1 MGAAEKMT
9 DHIVYDLMTSAGL
22 KPEPEKTQI
31 REVQNALK
39 TASKRMTGRTGKPEF
54 IALSGNYLII
64 VEDKAETKY
73 QANYMTDKS
82 DTLLMDTPSVE
93 YYAENGALHY
103 AQHITFYTSFKKVFA
118 FGCSGTEKDQLR
130 IRPIF
135 VTDKSYKV
143 MPTVR
148 DFNDFRQENIEAYYR
163 TKVLGNKSERAAE
176 LEEILS
182 RAKQLHEDL
191 RNYGSLSEQDKPV
204 IVSGILLALCNNNF
218 STSQL
223 TCGIGE
229 TREERRPDGEKVFEA
244 IKEHIRRVDETHKMK
259 INTVLNQF
267 EFIRLRPQLSAR
279 HPALGK
285 SPLRYYA
292 EYIHSK
298 ILSAI
303 CNNSPDDV
311 LGRFY
316 GEFLSYSGGDGKGL
330 GIVLTP
336 SHITQLMVDLLDIKM
351 DEKVFDP
358 CCGTAGFLIAAMSK
372 MFKEADNTIRTRREQ
387 NAAKMIIRQNLLHGV
402 EMNDRMFSVATTN
415 MILRGDGKSNLV
427 CEDFFKIPIEE
438 MRKANYRIGIMNPPY
453 SQAKN
458 KQTAHLSELRF
469 IQHLLDGLGD
479 GARCA
484 VIVPQSAMVGKTK
497 LDAAIKEQILT
508 KHTLEGVITLNPQT
522 FYKVGTN
529 PVIAIFTAH
538 VKHPSRKYC
547 KFINFKDDG
556 YEIAPHIGLLDNG
569 THEQKKQM
577 LLDCWLHDAP
587 SHSSYM
593 VKAKIEPTDEW
604 LHSYYYFN
612 DEIPSDEDFEKTMAD
627 YLTFEFK
634 MIVNGR
640 GYLFDQSETEVTK

>member
-1 MGAAEKMT
+1 MASERMT
-9 DHIVYDLMTSAGL
+9 DHIVYGLMTSAGL
-22 KPEPEKTQI
+22 TPEPEKTQI

-39 TASKRMTGRTGKPEF
+39 TASKRMTGKAGKPEF
-54 IALSGNYLII
+54 IAMSGNYLII
-64 VEDKAETKY
+64 VEDKADTKY
-73 QANYMTDKS
+73 QANYMTDKD
-82 DTLLMDTPSVE
+82 DTLLMDIPSVE
-93 YYAENGALHY
+93 DYAENGALHY

-118 FGCSGTEKDQLR
+118 FGCSGTEKDQLK

-135 VTDKSYKV
+135 VTDRSYKV
-143 MPTVR
+143 LPTVR
-148 DFNDFRQENIEAYYR
+148 DFTDFTKENIDTYYR
-163 TKVLGNKSERAAE
+163 MKVLGNKSERAAE

-191 RNYGSLSEQDKPV
+191 RNYGSLSEQDKPI
-204 IVSGILLALCNNNF
+204 IVSGILLALCNKNF
-218 STSQL
+218 TTSQL
-223 TCGIGE
+223 SCGIGE
-229 TREERRPDGEKVFEA
+229 TREERKSDGEKIYDA
-244 IKEHIRRVDETHKMK
+244 IKTYIRQVDETHKVK
-259 INTVLNQF
+259 VNTVLNQF
-267 EFIRLRPQLSAR
+267 EFIKLRPQLSAR

-285 SPLRYYA
+285 SPLRYFA
-292 EYIHSK
+292 EYVHSK

-336 SHITQLMVDLLDIKM
+336 SHITELMVDLLDIKK

-372 MFKEADNTIRTRREQ
+372 MFKEAENPRQTRSVQE
-387 NAAKMIIRQNLLHGV
+387 AAKMNIRRNLLHGV

-427 CEDFFKIPIEE
+427 CEDFFKIPVEKLRRE
-438 MRKANYRIGIMNPPY
+438 NYRIGIMNPPY

-497 LDAAIKEQILT
+497 QDAAIKAQILA

-538 VKHPSRKYC
+538 KEHSDSYYS

-556 YEIAPHIGLLDNG
+556 YEISPHIGLLDNG
-569 THEQKKQM
+569 THEEKRRQ
-577 LLDCWLHDAP
+577 LIDCWLNNAP
-587 SHSSYM
+587 AHSSFM
-593 VKAKIEPTDEW
+593 VKAKVESTDEW
-604 LHSYYYFN
+604 LHSFYYFN
-612 DEIPSDEDFEKTMAD
+612 DEIPTDKDFEQTMAD

-634 MIVNGR
+634 MIANGR
-640 GYLFDQSETEVTK
+640 GYLFGYEED

>member
-1 MGAAEKMT
+1 MATERMT
-9 DHIVYDLMTSAGL
+9 DHIVYGLMTSAGL
-22 KPEPEKTQI
+22 TPEPEKTQI
-31 REVQNALK
+31 HEVQNALK
-39 TASKRMTGRTGKPEF
+39 TASKRMTGKSGKPEF
-54 IALSGNYLII
+54 IAMSGNYLII
-64 VEDKAETKY
+64 VEDKADTRY
-73 QANYMTDKS
+73 QANYMTDKN
-82 DTLLMDTPSVE
+82 DTLLMDIPSVE
-93 YYAENGALHY
+93 DYAENGALHY
-103 AQHITFYTSFKKVFA
+103 AQHITCYTSFKKVFA

-143 MPTVR
+143 MPVVR
-148 DFNDFRQENIEAYYR
+148 DFNEFKHENIEVYYR

-191 RNYGSLSEQDKPV
+191 RNYGSLSEQDKPI
-204 IVSGILLALCNNNF
+204 IVSGILLSLCNKNF

-223 TCGIGE
+223 SCGIGD
-229 TREERRPDGEKVFEA
+229 TREERRSDGEKIYDA
-244 IKEHIRRVDETHKMK
+244 IKDYIRKVDKTHKLK

-267 EFIRLRPQLSAR
+267 EFIKLRPQLSAR

-285 SPLRYYA
+285 SPLRYFA

-336 SHITQLMVDLLDIKM
+336 SHITELMVDLLDIKK

-372 MFKEADNTIRTRREQ
+372 MFKEAENPRQTRAVQE
-387 NAAKMIIRQNLLHGV
+387 AAKMNIRQNLLHGV
-402 EMNDRMFSVATTN
+402 EMNDRMFSIATTN
-415 MILRGDGKSNLV
+415 MILRGDGKSNLI
-427 CEDFFKIPIEE
+427 CEDFFKIPVEKLRRE
-438 MRKANYRIGIMNPPY
+438 NYRIGIMNPPY

-469 IQHLLDGLGD
+469 IQHLLDGLGN

-484 VIVPQSAMVGKTK
+484 VIVPQSTMVGKTK
-497 LDAAIKEQILT
+497 QDASIKEQILA

-522 FYKVGTN
+522 FYKVNTN

-538 VKHPSRKYC
+538 KKHSDSYYS

-556 YEIAPHIGLLDNG
+556 YEISPHIGLLDNG
-569 THEQKKQM
+569 THEKKRRQ
-577 LLDCWLHDAP
+577 LIDCWLNNAP
-587 SHSSYM
+587 AHSSFM
-593 VKAKIEPTDEW
+593 VKAKVEATDEW
-604 LHSYYYFN
+604 LHSFYYFN
-612 DEIPSDEDFEKTMAD
+612 DETPTDKDFEKTMAD

-634 MIVNGR
+634 MIANGR
-640 GYLFDQSETEVTK
+640 GYLFGYEED

>member
-1 MGAAEKMT
+1 MRATEKMT
-9 DHIVYDLMTSAGL
+9 DHIIYGLMTNAGL
-22 KPEPEKTQI
+22 NPEPEKTQI
-31 REVQNALK
+31 LEVQNALK
-39 TASKRMTGRTGKPEF
+39 TASKRMTGKTGKPEF
-54 IALSGNYLII
+54 IAMSGNYLII
-64 VEDKAETKY
+64 VEDKADAKF

-93 YYAENGALHY
+93 AYAENGALHY
-103 AQHITFYTSFKKVFA
+103 AQHITCYTSFKKVFA
-118 FGCSGTEKDQLR
+118 FGCSGTEKEQLR

-135 VTDKSYKV
+135 VTDRSYKV

-148 DFNDFRQENIEAYYR
+148 DFSDFTNENIETYYR
-163 TKVLGNKSERAAE
+163 TKVLENKSERAAE

-204 IVSGILLALCNNNF
+204 IVSGILLALCNSHF
-218 STSQL
+218 STEQL

-229 TREERRPDGEKVFEA
+229 NKEEKRSDGEKIFDA
-244 IKEHIRRVDETHKMK
+244 LKEHIRKVDDTHQMK
-259 INTVLNQF
+259 IELVLNQF
-267 EFIRLRPQLSAR
+267 EFIKLRPQLSAR

-285 SPLRYYA
+285 SPLRYFA

-336 SHITQLMVDLLDIKM
+336 SHITELMVNLLDIKM
-351 DEKVFDP
+351 SEKVIDP

-372 MFKEADNTIRTRREQ
+372 MFKQAEDSKKSRPERE
-387 NAAKMIIRQNLLHGV
+387 AAKMNIRRNLLHGV
-402 EMNDRMFSVATTN
+402 EMNDRMFSIATTN
-415 MILRGDGKSNLV
+415 MILRGDGKSNLI
-427 CEDFFKIPIEE
+427 CEDFLKVSVEK
-438 MRKANYRIGIMNPPY
+438 MRKENFQIGLMNPPY

-458 KQTAHLSELRF
+458 KKTAHLSELRF

-484 VIVPQSAMVGKTK
+484 VIVPQSTMVGKTK
-497 LDAAIKEQILT
+497 MDAAVKAQILE

-538 VKHPSRKYC
+538 IKHPQRYYS

-556 YEIAPHIGLLDNG
+556 YEIFPHIGLLDNG
-569 THEQKKQM
+569 THEQKKQK
-577 LLDCWLHDAP
+577 LLDCWLNNAP
-587 SHSSYM
+587 AHSSFM
-593 VKAKIEPTDEW
+593 VSAKVEATDEW
-604 LHSYYYFN
+604 LHSFYYFN

-634 MIVNGR
+634 MIANGR
-640 GYLFDQSETEVTK
+640 GYLFGYEED

>member
-1 MGAAEKMT
+1 MATERMT
-9 DHIVYDLMTSAGL
+9 DHIVYGLMTSAGL
-22 KPEPEKTQI
+22 APEPEKTQI

-39 TASKRMTGRTGKPEF
+39 TASKRMTGKSGKPEF
-54 IALSGNYLII
+54 IAMSGNYLII
-64 VEDKAETKY
+64 VEDKADTKY

-82 DTLLMDTPSVE
+82 DTLLMDIPSVE
-93 YYAENGALHY
+93 DYAENGALHY
-103 AQHITFYTSFKKVFA
+103 AQHITCYTSFKKVFA

-143 MPTVR
+143 MPVVR
-148 DFNDFRQENIEAYYR
+148 DFNDFNQENIEIYYR

-191 RNYGSLSEQDKPV
+191 RNYGSLSEQDKPI
-204 IVSGILLALCNNNF
+204 IVSGILLALCNKNF

-223 TCGIGE
+223 SCGIGAS
-229 TREERRPDGEKVFEA
+229 REERRNDGEKIYDA
-244 IKEHIRRVDETHKMK
+244 IKEYIHKVDETHKLK

-267 EFIRLRPQLSAR
+267 EFIKLRPQLSAR

-285 SPLRYYA
+285 SPLRYFA

-336 SHITQLMVDLLDIKM
+336 SHITELMVDLLDIKK

-372 MFKEADNTIRTRREQ
+372 MFKEAENTHQTRAVQ
-387 NAAKMIIRQNLLHGV
+387 NEVKMNIRQNLLHGV

-415 MILRGDGKSNLV
+415 MILRGDGKSNLI
-427 CEDFFKIPIEE
+427 CDDFFKIPVEKLRRE
-438 MRKANYRIGIMNPPY
+438 NYRIGIMNPPY

-484 VIVPQSAMVGKTK
+484 VIVPQSTMVGKTK
-497 LDAAIKEQILT
+497 QDAAIKAQILD

-529 PVIAIFTAH
+529 PVIALFTAYK
-538 VKHPSRKYC
+538 KHPDNYYS

-556 YEIAPHIGLLDNG
+556 YEISPHIGLLDNG
-569 THEQKKQM
+569 THEKKRRQ
-577 LLDCWLHDAP
+577 LIDCWLNNAP
-587 SHSSYM
+587 AHSSFM
-593 VKAKIEPTDEW
+593 VKAKVEATDEW
-604 LHSYYYFN
+604 LHSFYYFN
-612 DEIPSDEDFEKTMAD
+612 DEIPTDEDFEQTMAD

-634 MIVNGR
+634 MIANGR
-640 GYLFDQSETEVTK
+640 GYLFGYEED

>member
-1 MGAAEKMT
+1 MRTEKMT
-9 DHIVYDLMTSAGL
+9 DHIIFNMMTAAGIN
-22 KPEPEKTQI
+22 PMPEKTPI

-39 TASKRMTGRTGKPEF
+39 TASKNRTGKSGRPEF
-54 IALSGNYLII
+54 IALQGKYLII
-64 VEDKAETKY
+64 VEDKADTKY
-73 QANYMTDKS
+73 QAKYMPEKN
-82 DTLLMDTPSVE
+82 DTLLMDIPSVKD
-93 YYAENGALHY
+93 YAENGALHY
-103 AQHITFYTSFKKVFA
+103 AQHITFYTTFKKVFA
-118 FGCSGTEKDQLR
+118 FGCSGTEEGQLK

-143 MPTVR
+143 LPPIR
-148 DFNDFRQENIEAYYR
+148 DFNEFRIENIDSYYR

-204 IVSGILLALCNNNF
+204 IVSGILLALCNRNF
-218 STSQL
+218 STTRL
-223 TCGIGE
+223 TCGIGDNA
-229 TREERRPDGEKVFEA
+229 EERKRDGEKIFDA
-244 IKEHIRRVDETHKMK
+244 IKEHIISVDHEHKMK
-259 INTVLNQF
+259 IELVLNQF
-267 EFIRLRPQLSAR
+267 EFIRLRPQLSAQ

-285 SPLRYYA
+285 SPLRYFA

-336 SHITQLMVDLLDIKM
+336 AHITELMVDLLDVQM
-351 DEKVFDP
+351 TDKVLDP

-372 MFKEADNTIRTRREQ
+372 MFKQAENPTKMRKWQE
-387 NAAKMIIRQNLLHGV
+387 AAKMNIRRNLLFGI

-415 MILRGDGKSNLV
+415 MILRGDGKSNLL
-427 CEDFFKIPIEE
+427 CEDFFKVSINKLRKEE
-438 MRKANYRIGIMNPPY
+438 FTIGIMNPPY

-458 KQTAHLSELRF
+458 KLTAHLSELKF
-469 IQHLLDGLGD
+469 IKHLLDGLGD
-479 GARCA
+479 NAKCA
-484 VIVPQSAMVGKTK
+484 VIVPQSTMVGKTK
-497 LDAAIKEQILT
+497 YDVAIKEQILAN
-508 KHTLEGVITLNPQT
+508 HTLEGVITLNNQT

-538 VKHPSRKYC
+538 KKHSNRYYS
-547 KFINFKDDG
+547 KFINFQDDG
-556 YEIAPHIGLLDNG
+556 YEVYPHVGLLDNG
-569 THEQKKQM
+569 THEEKRKK
-577 LLDCWLHDAP
+577 LLDCWLNNAP
-587 SHSSYM
+587 ANSSFM
-593 VKAKIEPTDEW
+593 VKARVEATDEW
-604 LHSYYYFN
+604 LHSFYYYN
-612 DEIPSDEDFEKTMAD
+612 DEMPSDNELEQTMAD

-634 MIVNGR
+634 MIAKGR
-640 GYLFDQSETEVTK
+640 GYLFGYEED

>member
-1 MGAAEKMT
+1 MRTEKMT
-9 DHIVYDLMTSAGL
+9 DHIIYGLMTSAGL
-22 KPEPEKTQI
+22 EPEPEKTQI

-39 TASKRMTGRTGKPEF
+39 TASKRMTGKTGKPEF
-54 IALSGNYLII
+54 IAMSGNYLII
-64 VEDKAETKY
+64 VEDKPEIKY
-73 QANYMTDKS
+73 QANYMTDKN
-82 DTLLMDTPSVE
+82 DTLLMDKKSVE
-93 YYAENGALHY
+93 DYAENGALHY
-103 AQHITFYTSFKKVFA
+103 AQHVTCYTSFKKVFA
-118 FGCSGTEKDQLR
+118 FGCSGTEKDQIK

-148 DFNDFRQENIEAYYR
+148 DFSDFNQENIETYYR

-204 IVSGILLALCNNNF
+204 IVSGILLALCNKNF
-218 STSQL
+218 STEQL
-223 TCGIGE
+223 TCSIGE
-229 TREERRPDGEKVFEA
+229 TQEDRRRDGEKIFDA
-244 IKEHIRRVDETHKMK
+244 IKEHIKNVDDTHKMK
-259 INTVLNQF
+259 TEVVLNQF
-267 EFIRLRPQLSAR
+267 EFIKLRPQLSTR

-285 SPLRYYA
+285 SPLRYFA
-292 EYIHSK
+292 EFIHSK

-336 SHITQLMVDLLDIKM
+336 SHITELMVDLLDIKM
-351 DEKVFDP
+351 SEKVLDP
-358 CCGTAGFLIAAMSK
+358 CCGTGGFLIAAMSK
-372 MFKEADNTIRTRREQ
+372 MFKQAENPAKMRKEQ
-387 NAAKMIIRQNLLHGV
+387 EAAKMNIRRNLLFGV

-415 MILRGDGKSNLV
+415 MILRGDGKSNLI
-427 CEDFFKIPIEE
+427 CDDFFKLPVERLRRE
-438 MRKANYRIGIMNPPY
+438 NFRIGIMNPPY

-484 VIVPQSAMVGKTK
+484 VIVPQSTMVGKTK
-497 LDAAIKEQILT
+497 LDAAIKEQILE

-538 VKHPSRKYC
+538 IKHPKRHYS

-556 YEIAPHIGLLDNG
+556 YEISPHIGLLDNG
-569 THEQKKQM
+569 THEEKRKQ
-577 LLDCWLHDAP
+577 LLDCWLHNAP
-587 SHSSYM
+587 AHSSFM
-593 VKAKIEPTDEW
+593 VKAKVEPTDEW
-604 LHSYYYFN
+604 LHSFYYFN
-612 DEIPSDEDFEKTMAD
+612 DEIPSESDFEQTMAD

-634 MIVNGR
+634 MIANGR
-640 GYLFDQSETEVTK
+640 GYLFGYEED

>member
-1 MGAAEKMT
+1 MAGTEKMT
-9 DHIVYDLMTSAGL
+9 DHIVYGLMTNAGL
-22 KPEPEKTQI
+22 DPTPETTQI
-31 REVQNALK
+31 KEVQNALK
-39 TASKRMTGRTGKPEF
+39 TASKRLTKKAGRPEF
-54 IALSGNYLII
+54 ICLSGNYLIV
-64 VEDKAETKY
+64 VEDKKDTKR

-82 DTLLMDTPSVE
+82 DTLLMDQSSIE
-93 YYAENGALHY
+93 SYAENGALHY
-103 AQHITFYTSFKKVFA
+103 AQHITCYTSFKKVFA
-118 FGCSGTEKDQLR
+118 FGCSGTEKDQLK

-135 VTDKSYKV
+135 VTDKTYKV

-148 DFNDFRQENIEAYYR
+148 DFSDFKKENIDTYYR

-204 IVSGILLALCNNNF
+204 IVSGILLALCHKGF
-218 STSQL
+218 STEHL

-229 TREERRPDGEKVFEA
+229 TKDDRRRDGEKIYDA
-244 IKEHIRRVDETHKMK
+244 IKEHIKAVDPNHKVK
-259 INTVLNQF
+259 TDLVLNQF
-267 EFIRLRPQLSAR
+267 EFIKLRPQLNAR

-285 SPLRYYA
+285 SPLRYFA

-316 GEFLSYSGGDGKGL
+316 GELLSYSGGDGKGL

-336 SHITQLMVDLLDIKM
+336 SHITELMVDLLDVKM
-351 DEKVFDP
+351 NDKVFDP
-358 CCGTAGFLIAAMSK
+358 CCGTGGFLIAAMSK
-372 MFKEADNTIRTRREQ
+372 MFKQAENPAKLRREQ
-387 NAAKMIIRQNLLHGV
+387 EAAKMNIRQNLLYGV

-427 CEDFFKIPIEE
+427 CEDFLKISKEKL
-438 MRKANYRIGIMNPPY
+438 RKENFTVGLMNPPY

-469 IQHLLDGLGD
+469 IQHLLDGLAD

-484 VIVPQSAMVGKTK
+484 VIVPQSTMVGKTK
-497 LDAAIKEQILT
+497 SDASIKEQILAD
-508 KHTLEGVITLNPQT
+508 HTLEGVITLNPQT

-529 PVIAIFTAH
+529 PVIAIFKAH
-538 VKHPSRKYC
+538 QKHPKRYNS

-556 YEIAPHIGLLDNG
+556 FEIAPHIGLLDNG
-569 THEQKKQM
+569 THEAKKQQ
-577 LLDCWLHDAP
+577 LLDCWLNNADA
-587 SHSSYM
+587 HSSFM
-593 VKAKIEPTDEW
+593 VKARVESTDEW
-604 LHSYYYFN
+604 LHSFYYFN
-612 DEIPSDEDFEKTMAD
+612 DEIPTEKDFEQTMAD

-634 MIVNGR
+634 MIANER
-640 GYLFDQSETEVTK
+640 GYLFGYEED

>member
-1 MGAAEKMT
+1 MIATEKMT
-9 DHIVYDLMTSAGL
+9 DHIVYGLMTSAGL
-22 KPEPEKTQI
+22 NPEPEKTQI

-39 TASKRMTGRTGKPEF
+39 TASKRMTGKAGKPEF
-54 IALSGNYLII
+54 IAMSGNYLII
-64 VEDKAETKY
+64 VEDKADTRY

-82 DTLLMDTPSVE
+82 DTLLMDIPSVE
-93 YYAENGALHY
+93 DYAENGALHY

-118 FGCSGTEKDQLR
+118 FGCSGTEKDQLK

-143 MPTVR
+143 MPAVR
-148 DFNDFRQENIEAYYR
+148 DFNDFRHENIDTYYR

-176 LEEILS
+176 LEEILG

-204 IVSGILLALCNNNF
+204 IVSGILLALCSRNF

-223 TCGIGE
+223 TCGIGD
-229 TREERRPDGEKVFEA
+229 TREERKSDGEKIYDA
-244 IKEHIRRVDETHKMK
+244 IREHIQDVDKNHKTK
-259 INTVLNQF
+259 IQTVLNQF

-285 SPLRYYA
+285 SPMKYFA

-336 SHITQLMVDLLDIKM
+336 SHITELMVDLLDIKM

-372 MFKEADNTIRTRREQ
+372 MFKQAENPAKLRREQ
-387 NAAKMIIRQNLLHGV
+387 EAAKMNIRQNLLYGV

-415 MILRGDGKSNLV
+415 MILRGDGKSNLI
-427 CEDFFKIPIEE
+427 CEDFFKIPAEKL
-438 MRKANYRIGIMNPPY
+438 RKENFRIGIMNPPY

-479 GARCA
+479 RARCA
-484 VIVPQSAMVGKTK
+484 VIVPQSTMVGKTK
-497 LDAAIKEQILT
+497 MDAAIKEQILA

-522 FYKVGTN
+522 FYNVGTN

-538 VKHPSRKYC
+538 VKHPQRHFC

-556 YEIAPHIGLLDNG
+556 YEVAPHIGLLDNG
-569 THEQKKQM
+569 THEQKKQQ
-577 LLDCWLHDAP
+577 LIDCWLHNA
-587 SHSSYM
+587 SAHSSFM
-593 VKAKIEPTDEW
+593 VKAQVEPTDEW
-604 LHSYYYFN
+604 LHSFYYFN

-634 MIVNGR
+634 MIAYGR
-640 GYLFDQSETEVTK
+640 GYLFGYEEN

>member
-1 MGAAEKMT
+1 MLAEKMT
-9 DHIVYDLMTSAGL
+9 DHIVYGLMTSAGL
-22 KPEPEKTQI
+22 NPEPEKTQI

-39 TASKRMTGRTGKPEF
+39 TASKRMTGKSGKPEF
-54 IALSGNYLII
+54 IAMSGNYLII
-64 VEDKAETKY
+64 VEDKADTRY
-73 QANYMTDKS
+73 QANYMTDKN
-82 DTLLMDTPSVE
+82 DTLLMDIPSVE
-93 YYAENGALHY
+93 DYAENGALHY
-103 AQHITFYTSFKKVFA
+103 AQHITCYTSFKKVFA
-118 FGCSGTEKDQLR
+118 FGCSGTEKDQLK

-143 MPTVR
+143 MPVVR
-148 DFNDFRQENIEAYYR
+148 DFNEFRHENIEVYYR

-191 RNYGSLSEQDKPV
+191 RNYGSLSEQDKPI
-204 IVSGILLALCNNNF
+204 IVSGILLSLCNKNF

-223 TCGIGE
+223 TCSIGDN
-229 TREERRPDGEKVFEA
+229 REERRIDGEKIYDA
-244 IKEHIRRVDETHKMK
+244 IKEYIRKVDETHKLK
-259 INTVLNQF
+259 VNTVLNQF
-267 EFIRLRPQLSAR
+267 EFIKLRPQLSAR

-285 SPLRYYA
+285 SPLRYFA

-336 SHITQLMVDLLDIKM
+336 SHITELMVDLLDIKK

-372 MFKEADNTIRTRREQ
+372 MFKEVEDTRQTRAVQET
-387 NAAKMIIRQNLLHGV
+387 AKMNIRQNLLHGV
-402 EMNDRMFSVATTN
+402 EMNDRMFSIATTN
-415 MILRGDGKSNLV
+415 MILRGDGKSNLI
-427 CEDFFKIPIEE
+427 CEDFFKIPVEKLRRE
-438 MRKANYRIGIMNPPY
+438 NYRIGIMNPPY

-497 LDAAIKEQILT
+497 QDAAIKAQILE

-538 VKHPSRKYC
+538 KKHSDSYYS

-556 YEIAPHIGLLDNG
+556 YEISPHIGLLDNG
-569 THEQKKQM
+569 THEKKRRQ
-577 LLDCWLHDAP
+577 LIDCWLNNAP
-587 SHSSYM
+587 AHSSFM
-593 VKAKIEPTDEW
+593 VKSKVESTDEW
-604 LHSYYYFN
+604 LHSFYYFN
-612 DEIPSDEDFEKTMAD
+612 DEIPTDEDFEQTMAD

-634 MIVNGR
+634 MIANGR
-640 GYLFDQSETEVTK
+640 GYLFGYEED

>member
-1 MGAAEKMT
+1 MHATEKMT
-9 DHIVYDLMTSAGL
+9 DHIIYRLMTSAGL
-22 KPEPEKTQI
+22 EPEPEKTQI
-31 REVQNALK
+31 LEVQKALK
-39 TASKRMTGRTGKPEF
+39 TASKRMTGKVGKPEF
-54 IALSGNYLII
+54 IAMSGNYLII
-64 VEDKAETKY
+64 VEDKADTKY
-73 QANYMTDKS
+73 QANYMTDKN
-82 DTLLMDTPSVE
+82 DTLLMDSPSVE
-93 YYAENGALHY
+93 AYAENGALHY
-103 AQHITFYTSFKKVFA
+103 AQHITYYTSFKKVFA
-118 FGCSGTEKDQLR
+118 FGCSGTEKEQLK

-143 MPTVR
+143 MPAVR
-148 DFNDFRQENIEAYYR
+148 DFTDFKHENIDNYYR

-176 LEEILS
+176 LEEILN

-204 IVSGILLALCNNNF
+204 IVSGILLALRNPNF
-218 STSQL
+218 STEQL
-223 TCGIGE
+223 TCGFGD
-229 TREERRPDGEKVFEA
+229 TPEENRRDGEKIFDA
-244 IKEHIRRVDETHKMK
+244 IEEHIRAVDDTHKMK
-259 INTVLNQF
+259 IELVLHQF
-267 EFIRLRPQLSAR
+267 EFIKLRPQLSTR

-285 SPLRYYA
+285 SPLRYFA

-303 CNNSPDDV
+303 CSNSPDDV

-336 SHITQLMVDLLDIKM
+336 SHITELMVDLLDIKM
-351 DEKVFDP
+351 TEKVFDP
-358 CCGTAGFLIAAMSK
+358 CCGTGGFLIAAMSK
-372 MFKEADNTIRTRREQ
+372 MFKQAENPAKMRREQ
-387 NAAKMIIRQNLLHGV
+387 EAAKQNIRKNLLHGV

-427 CEDFFKIPIEE
+427 CEDFLKLPVEDLRSE
-438 MRKANYRIGIMNPPY
+438 DYRVGVMNPPY

-458 KQTAHLSELRF
+458 KQTAHLSELMF
-469 IQHLLDGLGD
+469 IKHLLDGLGD
-479 GARCA
+479 DARCA
-484 VIVPQSAMVGKTK
+484 VIVPQSTMVGKTK
-497 LDAAIKEQILT
+497 QDVAIKEQILK

-538 VKHPSRKYC
+538 IPHPERYHS

-569 THEQKKQM
+569 THEQKRQQ
-577 LLDCWLHDAP
+577 LLDCWLHHADA
-587 SHSSYM
+587 HSSFM
-593 VKAKIEPTDEW
+593 VKAKVEPTDEW
-604 LHSYYYFN
+604 LHSFYYFN
-612 DEIPSDEDFEKTMAD
+612 DEIPSDDDFEKTMAD

-634 MIVNGR
+634 MIANGR
-640 GYLFDQSETEVTK
+640 GYLFGYEED

>member
-1 MGAAEKMT
+1 MRATEKMT
-9 DHIVYDLMTSAGL
+9 DHIIYGLMTNAGL
-22 KPEPEKTQI
+22 NPEPEKTQI
-31 REVQNALK
+31 REVQDALK
-39 TASKRMTGRTGKPEF
+39 TASKRMTGKAGKPEF
-54 IALSGNYLII
+54 IAMSGNYLLI
-64 VEDKAETKY
+64 VEDKADTKY
-73 QANYMTDKS
+73 QANYMTDKN
-82 DTLLMDTPSVE
+82 DTLLMDMSSVE
-93 YYAENGALHY
+93 GYAENGALHY
-103 AQHITFYTSFKKVFA
+103 AQHITYYTSFKKVFA
-118 FGCSGTEKDQLR
+118 FGCSGTEKEQLK

-143 MPTVR
+143 LPTVR
-148 DFNDFRQENIEAYYR
+148 DFSEFNNENIDSYYR

-204 IVSGILLALCNNNF
+204 IVSGILLALCNKNF
-218 STSQL
+218 STEQL
-223 TCGIGE
+223 SCSIGD
-229 TREERRPDGEKVFEA
+229 TKEEKRSDGEKIYDA
-244 IKEHIRRVDETHKMK
+244 IREHIQKVDDTHKMK
-259 INTVLNQF
+259 IDLVLNQF
-267 EFIRLRPQLSAR
+267 EFIKLRPQLSTR

-285 SPLRYYA
+285 SPLRYFA

-336 SHITQLMVDLLDIKM
+336 SHITELMVDLLDIKM
-351 DEKVFDP
+351 SEKVFDP
-358 CCGTAGFLIAAMSK
+358 CCGTGGFLIAAMSK
-372 MFKEADNTIRTRREQ
+372 MFKQAENPARMLREQ
-387 NAAKMIIRQNLLHGV
+387 KAAKMNIRQNLLYGV

-427 CEDFFKIPIEE
+427 CDDFLKLPVERL
-438 MRKANYRIGIMNPPY
+438 RKENFRIGIMNPPY

-484 VIVPQSAMVGKTK
+484 VIVPQSTMVGKTK
-497 LDAAIKEQILT
+497 LDAAIKEQILA

-538 VKHPSRKYC
+538 QKHPARHYSS
-547 KFINFKDDG
+547 FINFKDDG
-556 YEIAPHIGLLDNG
+556 YEIYPHLGLLDNG
-569 THEQKKQM
+569 THEEKRQK
-577 LLDCWLHDAP
+577 LLDCWLHNAP
-587 SHSSYM
+587 AHSSFM
-593 VKAKIEPTDEW
+593 VKAKVEAADEW
-604 LHSYYYFN
+604 LHSFYYFN
-612 DEIPSDEDFEKTMAD
+612 DEIPTDEDFEKTMAD

-634 MIVNGR
+634 MIANGK
-640 GYLFDQSETEVTK
+640 GYLFGYEED

>member
-1 MGAAEKMT
+1 MATERMT
-9 DHIVYDLMTSAGL
+9 DHIVYGLMTSAGL
-22 KPEPEKTQI
+22 APEPEKTQI

-39 TASKRMTGRTGKPEF
+39 TASKRMTGKSGKPEF
-54 IALSGNYLII
+54 IAMSGNYLII
-64 VEDKAETKY
+64 VEDKADTKY

-82 DTLLMDTPSVE
+82 DTLLMDIPSVE
-93 YYAENGALHY
+93 DYAENGALHY
-103 AQHITFYTSFKKVFA
+103 AQHITCYTSFKKVFA

-143 MPTVR
+143 MPVVR
-148 DFNDFRQENIEAYYR
+148 DFNDFNQENIEIYYR

-191 RNYGSLSEQDKPV
+191 RNYGSLSEQDKPI
-204 IVSGILLALCNNNF
+204 IVSGILLALCNKNF

-223 TCGIGE
+223 SCGIGD
-229 TREERRPDGEKVFEA
+229 TREERRSDGEKIYDA
-244 IKEHIRRVDETHKMK
+244 IKEYIHKVDETHKLK

-267 EFIRLRPQLSAR
+267 EFIKLRPQLSAR

-285 SPLRYYA
+285 SPLRYFA

-336 SHITQLMVDLLDIKM
+336 SHITELMVDLLDIKK

-372 MFKEADNTIRTRREQ
+372 MFKEAENTHQTRAVQ
-387 NAAKMIIRQNLLHGV
+387 NEVKMNIRQNLLHGV

-415 MILRGDGKSNLV
+415 MILRGDGKSNLI
-427 CEDFFKIPIEE
+427 CDDFFKIPVEKLRRE
-438 MRKANYRIGIMNPPY
+438 NYRIGIMNPPY

-484 VIVPQSAMVGKTK
+484 VIVPQSTMVGKTK
-497 LDAAIKEQILT
+497 QDAAIKTQILD

-529 PVIAIFTAH
+529 PVIALFTAH
-538 VKHPSRKYC
+538 KKHPDNYYS

-556 YEIAPHIGLLDNG
+556 YEISPHIGLLDNG
-569 THEQKKQM
+569 THEKKRRQ
-577 LLDCWLHDAP
+577 LIDCWLNNAP
-587 SHSSYM
+587 AHSSFM
-593 VKAKIEPTDEW
+593 VKAKVESTDEW
-604 LHSYYYFN
+604 LHSFYYFN
-612 DEIPSDEDFEKTMAD
+612 DDIPTDKDFEQTMAD

-634 MIVNGR
+634 MIANGR
-640 GYLFDQSETEVTK
+640 GYLFGYEED

>member
-1 MGAAEKMT
+1 MIAAEKMT
-9 DHIVYDLMTSAGL
+9 DHIIYGLMTSAGL
-22 KPEPEKTQI
+22 SPEPEKTQI

-39 TASKRMTGRTGKPEF
+39 TASKRMTGKTGKPEF
-54 IALSGNYLII
+54 IAMSGNYLII
-64 VEDKAETKY
+64 VEDKADTKY

-82 DTLLMDTPSVE
+82 DTLLMDIPSVE
-93 YYAENGALHY
+93 DYAANGALHY
-103 AQHITFYTSFKKVFA
+103 AQHITCYTSFKKVFA
-118 FGCSGTEKDQLR
+118 FGCSGTEKEQLK
-130 IRPIF
+130 ILPIF

-143 MPTVR
+143 MPAVR
-148 DFNDFRQENIEAYYR
+148 DFNEFRHENIDTYYR

-176 LEEILS
+176 LEEIVS

-204 IVSGILLALCNNNF
+204 IVSGILLALCSKNF

-223 TCGIGE
+223 TCGIGD
-229 TREERRPDGEKVFEA
+229 TREERKSDGEKIFDA
-244 IKEHIRRVDETHKMK
+244 IKGHIQDVDRNHKTK
-259 INTVLNQF
+259 IQTVLNQF

-285 SPLRYYA
+285 SPLKYFA

-336 SHITQLMVDLLDIKM
+336 SHITELMVDLLDIKM

-358 CCGTAGFLIAAMSK
+358 CCGTAGFLIASMSK
-372 MFKEADNTIRTRREQ
+372 MFKQAEDPTKIRRVQE
-387 NAAKMIIRQNLLHGV
+387 AAKMNIRQNLLYGV

-427 CEDFFKIPIEE
+427 CEDFFKIPVEKL
-438 MRKANYRIGIMNPPY
+438 RKEDFRIGIMNPPY

-479 GARCA
+479 RARCA
-484 VIVPQSAMVGKTK
+484 VIVPQSTMVGKTK
-497 LDAAIKEQILT
+497 SDIAIKEQILE
-508 KHTLEGVITLNPQT
+508 KHTLEGVITLNSQT

-538 VKHPSRKYC
+538 VKHPKRHYS
-547 KFINFKDDG
+547 KFINFQDDG

-569 THEQKKQM
+569 THEQKKQQ
-577 LLDCWLHDAP
+577 LLDCWLHNA
-587 SHSSYM
+587 SAHSSFM
-593 VKAKIEPTDEW
+593 VKAQVEPSDEW
-604 LHSYYYFN
+604 LHSFYYFN
-612 DEIPSDEDFEKTMAD
+612 DEIPSDEEFEKTMAD

-634 MIVNGR
+634 MIAYRR
-640 GYLFDQSETEVTK
+640 GYLFGYEKD

>member
-1 MGAAEKMT
+1 MT
-9 DHIVYDLMTSAGL
+9 DHIIYGMMTSVGL

-31 REVQNALK
+31 REVQAALK
-39 TASKRMTGRTGKPEF
+39 TASKRLTGNAGKPEF
-54 IALSGNYLII
+54 IAMSGNYLIV
-64 VEDKAETKY
+64 VEDKPDSDH
-73 QANYMTDKS
+73 QANYMTDKK
-82 DTLLMDTPSVE
+82 DTLLMDQKSIE
-93 YYAENGALHY
+93 RYAENGALHY
-103 AQHITFYTSFKKVFA
+103 AQHITCYTSFKKVFA
-118 FGCSGTEKDQLR
+118 FGCSGTENEQLR

-143 MPTVR
+143 MPVVR
-148 DFNDFRQENIEAYYR
+148 DFSEFTNENIESYYR

-204 IVSGILLALCNNNF
+204 IVSGILLALCNKHF
-218 STSQL
+218 STEQL
-223 TCGIGE
+223 TCSIGE
-229 TREERRPDGEKVFEA
+229 TREERRRDGEKIFDA
-244 IKEHIRRVDETHKMK
+244 IKEHIRQVDDTHKMK
-259 INTVLNQF
+259 TDVVLNQF
-267 EFIRLRPQLSAR
+267 EFIKLRPQLSTR

-285 SPLRYYA
+285 SPLRYFA

-336 SHITQLMVDLLDIKM
+336 SHITELMVDLLDIKM
-351 DEKVFDP
+351 SEKVLDP
-358 CCGTAGFLIAAMSK
+358 CCGTGGFLIAAMSK
-372 MFKEADNTIRTRREQ
+372 MFKQAENPAKLRKEQ
-387 NAAKMIIRQNLLHGV
+387 EAAKMNIRQNLLYGV

-427 CEDFFKIPIEE
+427 CEDFFKLSVDKL
-438 MRKANYRIGIMNPPY
+438 RKEDFRIGIMNPPY

-469 IQHLLDGLGD
+469 IQHLLDSLGD

-484 VIVPQSAMVGKTK
+484 VIVPQSTMVGKTK
-497 LDAAIKEQILT
+497 LDAAIKEKILA

-538 VKHPSRKYC
+538 VKHPKRYYS

-569 THEQKKQM
+569 THEEKRRQ
-577 LLDCWLHDAP
+577 LLDCWLNNAP
-587 SHSSYM
+587 AHSSFM
-593 VKAKIEPTDEW
+593 VKAKVEATDEW
-604 LHSYYYFN
+604 LHSFYYFN
-612 DEIPSDEDFEKTMAD
+612 DEIPSDKDFEQTMAD

-634 MIVNGR
+634 MIANGR
-640 GYLFDQSETEVTK
+640 GYLFGYEED

>member
-1 MGAAEKMT
+1 MRTEKMT
-9 DHIVYDLMTSAGL
+9 DHIIYGLMTSAGL
-22 KPEPEKTQI
+22 NPEPEKTQI

-39 TASKRMTGRTGKPEF
+39 TASKRMTGKTGKPEF
-54 IALSGNYLII
+54 IAMSGNYLII
-64 VEDKAETKY
+64 VEDKADTKY

-82 DTLLMDTPSVE
+82 DTLLMDIPSVE
-93 YYAENGALHY
+93 DYAENGALHY
-103 AQHITFYTSFKKVFA
+103 AQHITCYTSFKKVFA
-118 FGCSGTEKDQLR
+118 FGCSGTEKEQLR

-148 DFNDFRQENIEAYYR
+148 DFNEFRHENIDTYYR

-204 IVSGILLALCNNNF
+204 IVSGILLALCNKNF

-223 TCGIGE
+223 TCSIGD
-229 TREERRPDGEKVFEA
+229 TPEERRRDGEKIFDA
-244 IKEHIRRVDETHKMK
+244 IKEHIKNVDETHKMK
-259 INTVLNQF
+259 IETVLNQF
-267 EFIRLRPQLSAR
+267 EFIKLRPQLSTR

-285 SPLRYYA
+285 SPLRYFA

-336 SHITQLMVDLLDIKM
+336 SHITELMVDLLDIKM
-351 DEKVFDP
+351 TEKVFDP
-358 CCGTAGFLIAAMSK
+358 CCGTGGFLIAAMSK
-372 MFKEADNTIRTRREQ
+372 MFKQAENPTWLRRDQE
-387 NAAKMIIRQNLLHGV
+387 AAKMNIRQNLLYGV

-415 MILRGDGKSNLV
+415 MILRGDGKSNLI
-427 CEDFFKIPIEE
+427 CEDFFKLSIDSLRRE
-438 MRKANYRIGIMNPPY
+438 NFRIGIMNPPY

-484 VIVPQSAMVGKTK
+484 VIVPQSTMVGKTK
-497 LDAAIKEQILT
+497 YDAAVKEQILA

-538 VKHPSRKYC
+538 VKHSERHYS

-569 THEQKKQM
+569 THEEKRKQ
-577 LLDCWLHDAP
+577 LLDCWLHNAP
-587 SHSSYM
+587 AHSSFM
-593 VKAKIEPTDEW
+593 VKAIVESTDEW
-604 LHSYYYFN
+604 LHSFYYFN
-612 DEIPSDEDFEKTMAD
+612 DEIPSDKDFERTMAD

-634 MIVNGR
+634 MIANGR
-640 GYLFDQSETEVTK
+640 GYLFGYEED

>member
-1 MGAAEKMT
+1 MPATEKMT
-9 DHIVYDLMTSAGL
+9 DHIIYGLMTSAGL
-22 KPEPEKTQI
+22 NPEPEKTQI
-31 REVQNALK
+31 REVQEALK
-39 TASKRMTGRTGKPEF
+39 TASKRMTGKTGKPEF
-54 IALSGNYLII
+54 IAMSGNYLII
-64 VEDKAETKY
+64 VEDKAETMY

-82 DTLLMDTPSVE
+82 DTLLMDTSSVE
-93 YYAENGALHY
+93 KFAENGALHY
-103 AQHITFYTSFKKVFA
+103 AQHITYYTSFKKVFA
-118 FGCSGTEKDQLR
+118 FGCSGTEKEQLK

-143 MPTVR
+143 LPVVR
-148 DFNDFRQENIEAYYR
+148 DFSDFRHENIETYYR

-204 IVSGILLALCNNNF
+204 IVSGILLALCNKHF
-218 STSQL
+218 SSEQL

-229 TREERRPDGEKVFEA
+229 TREERRRDGEKIFDA
-244 IKEHIRRVDETHKMK
+244 IKEHIRQVDDTHKMK
-259 INTVLNQF
+259 IEVVLNQF
-267 EFIRLRPQLSAR
+267 EFIKLRPQLSTR

-285 SPLRYYA
+285 SPLRYFA

-336 SHITQLMVDLLDIKM
+336 SHITELMVDLLDIKM
-351 DEKVFDP
+351 SEKVLDP
-358 CCGTAGFLIAAMSK
+358 CCGTGGFLIAAMSK
-372 MFKEADNTIRTRREQ
+372 MFKQAENPAKMRREQ
-387 NAAKMIIRQNLLHGV
+387 EAAKMNIRQNLLYGV

-427 CEDFFKIPIEE
+427 CDDFFKLPVERL
-438 MRKANYRIGIMNPPY
+438 RKENFRIGIMNPPY

-484 VIVPQSAMVGKTK
+484 VIVPQSTMVGKTK
-497 LDAAIKEQILT
+497 FDAAIKALILE

-538 VKHPSRKYC
+538 VKHSKRHYS
-547 KFINFKDDG
+547 KFINFKEDG
-556 YEIAPHIGLLDNG
+556 YEISPHIGLLDNG
-569 THEQKKQM
+569 THEQKRRQ
-577 LLDCWLHDAP
+577 LLDCWLHNAP
-587 SHSSYM
+587 AHSSFM
-593 VKAKIEPTDEW
+593 VKARVEPTDEW
-604 LHSYYYFN
+604 LHSFYYFN
-612 DEIPSDEDFEKTMAD
+612 DEIPSENDFEQTMAD

-634 MIVNGR
+634 MIADGR
-640 GYLFDQSETEVTK
+640 GYLFGYEED

>member
-9 DHIVYDLMTSAGL
+9 DHIVYELMTNAGL
-22 KPEPEKTQI
+22 NPEPEKTQI
-31 REVQNALK
+31 QEVQNALK

-64 VEDKAETKY
+64 VEDKADTKY

-93 YYAENGALHY
+93 EYAENGALHY

-148 DFNDFRQENIEAYYR
+148 DFNDFTQENIEAYYR

-204 IVSGILLALCNNNF
+204 IVSGILLALCNKNF

-223 TCGIGE
+223 TCGFGE
-229 TREERRPDGEKVFEA
+229 TREERRSDGDKIYDA
-244 IKEHIRRVDETHKMK
+244 IKEHIQKVDEKHRMK
-259 INTVLNQF
+259 IETVLNQF

-336 SHITQLMVDLLDIKM
+336 SHITELMVDLLDIKM

-358 CCGTAGFLIAAMSK
+358 CCGTGGFLIAAMSK
-372 MFKEADNTIRTRREQ
+372 MFKQAEDSTKTRHEHET
-387 NAAKMIIRQNLLHGV
+387 AKMNIRQNLLYGV

-427 CEDFFKIPIEE
+427 CEDFFKVSVDRLRRE
-438 MRKANYRIGIMNPPY
+438 NFRIGIMNPPY

-458 KQTAHLSELRF
+458 KQTSHLSELRF

-479 GARCA
+479 RARCA

-497 LDAAIKEQILT
+497 TDVIIKEQILAM
-508 KHTLEGVITLNPQT
+508 HTLEGVITLNPQT

-538 VKHPSRKYC
+538 VKHPKRHYS

-569 THEQKKQM
+569 THEEKKQQ
-577 LLDCWLHDAP
+577 LLDCWLHNA
-587 SHSSYM
+587 SAHSSFM
-593 VKAKIEPTDEW
+593 VKAQVEPTDEW
-604 LHSYYYFN
+604 LHSFYYFN

-634 MIVNGR
+634 MIANGR
-640 GYLFDQSETEVTK
+640 GYLFGYEED

>member
-1 MGAAEKMT
+1 MT
-9 DHIVYDLMTSAGL
+9 DHIIYGLMTNAGL
-22 KPEPEKTQI
+22 NPEPEKTQI
-31 REVQNALK
+31 KEVQNALK
-39 TASKRMTGRTGKPEF
+39 TASKRMTGRAGKPEF
-54 IALSGNYLII
+54 IAMSGNYLLI
-64 VEDKAETKY
+64 VEDKADTKY
-73 QANYMTDKS
+73 QANYMPDKN
-82 DTLLMDTPSVE
+82 DTLLMDTSSVE
-93 YYAENGALHY
+93 GFAENGALHY
-103 AQHITFYTSFKKVFA
+103 AQHITYYTSFKKVFA
-118 FGCSGTEKDQLR
+118 FGCSGTEKEQLR

-143 MPTVR
+143 LPTVR
-148 DFNDFRQENIEAYYR
+148 DFTDFNQENIDSYYR

-204 IVSGILLALCNNNF
+204 IVSGILLALCNNHF
-218 STSQL
+218 STEQL
-223 TCGIGE
+223 TCGLGD
-229 TREERRPDGEKVFEA
+229 TKDERRRDGEKIYDA
-244 IKEHIRRVDETHKMK
+244 IKEHIEKVDDSHKMK
-259 INTVLNQF
+259 IDIVLNQF
-267 EFIRLRPQLSAR
+267 EFIKLRPQLSAR

-285 SPLRYYA
+285 SPLRYFA

-336 SHITQLMVDLLDIKM
+336 SHITELMVDLLDIKM
-351 DEKVFDP
+351 TDKVFDP
-358 CCGTAGFLIAAMSK
+358 CCGTGGFLIAAMSK
-372 MFKEADNTIRTRREQ
+372 MFKQAENPAKMRREQ
-387 NAAKMIIRQNLLHGV
+387 EAAKMNIRQNLLYGV

-427 CEDFFKIPIEE
+427 CDDFLKLSVEE
-438 MRKANYRIGIMNPPY
+438 LRMENFRIGLMNPPY

-469 IQHLLDGLGD
+469 IKHLLDSLGD

-484 VIVPQSAMVGKTK
+484 VIVPQSTMVGKTK
-497 LDAAIKEQILT
+497 QDAAIKEQILY

-538 VKHPSRKYC
+538 QKHSDRRYST
-547 KFINFKDDG
+547 FINFKDDG
-556 YEIAPHIGLLDNG
+556 YEIYPHVGLLDNG
-569 THEQKKQM
+569 THERKRQK
-577 LLDCWLHDAP
+577 LLDCWLNNAP
-587 SHSSYM
+587 AKSSFM
-593 VKAKIEPTDEW
+593 VKARVEATDEW
-604 LHSYYYFN
+604 LHSFYYFN
-612 DEIPSDEDFEKTMAD
+612 DEIPSEEEFEKTMAD

-634 MIVNGR
+634 MIANGK
-640 GYLFDQSETEVTK
+640 GYLFGYEED

>member
-1 MGAAEKMT
+1 MRAEKMT
-9 DHIVYDLMTSAGL
+9 DHIVYGLMTSAGL
-22 KPEPEKTQI
+22 SPEPEKTQI

-39 TASKRMTGRTGKPEF
+39 TASKRMTGKTGKPEF
-54 IALSGNYLII
+54 IAMSGNYLII
-64 VEDKAETKY
+64 VEDKADTKY
-73 QANYMTDKS
+73 QANYMTDKN
-82 DTLLMDTPSVE
+82 DTLLMDTSSVE
-93 YYAENGALHY
+93 DYAENGALHY
-103 AQHITFYTSFKKVFA
+103 AQHITCYTSFKKVFA
-118 FGCSGTEKDQLR
+118 FGCSGTEKEQLR

-148 DFNDFRQENIEAYYR
+148 DFNDFTHENIDTYYR

-204 IVSGILLALCNNNF
+204 IVSGILLALCNNHF
-218 STSQL
+218 STEQL
-223 TCGIGE
+223 TCGLGS
-229 TREERRPDGEKVFEA
+229 TKEEKRRDGEKIFDA
-244 IKEHIRRVDETHKMK
+244 LKEHICKVDDIHKMK
-259 INTVLNQF
+259 IELVLNQF
-267 EFIRLRPQLSAR
+267 EFIKLRPQLSAR

-285 SPLRYYA
+285 SPLRYFA

-336 SHITQLMVDLLDIKM
+336 SHITELMVDLLDIKM
-351 DEKVFDP
+351 TEKVFDP
-358 CCGTAGFLIAAMSK
+358 CCGTGAFLIAAMSR
-372 MFKEADNTIRTRREQ
+372 MFKQAENPAKMRRDQE
-387 NAAKMIIRQNLLHGV
+387 AAKMNIRRNLLHGV
-402 EMNDRMFSVATTN
+402 EMNDRMFSIATTN

-427 CEDFFKIPIEE
+427 CEDFLKLPVEE
-438 MRKANYRIGIMNPPY
+438 LREENFRIGLMNPPY

-458 KQTAHLSELRF
+458 IQTAHLSELRF
-469 IQHLLDGLGD
+469 IQHLLDSLGD

-484 VIVPQSAMVGKTK
+484 VIVPQSTMVGKTK
-497 LDAAIKEQILT
+497 VDAAIKAQILE

-538 VKHPSRKYC
+538 EPHPEQHYS

-556 YEIAPHIGLLDNG
+556 YEISPHVGLLDNG
-569 THEQKKQM
+569 THEEKRKQ
-577 LLDCWLHDAP
+577 LLDCWLHNAP
-587 SHSSYM
+587 AHSSFM
-593 VKAKIEPTDEW
+593 VKSKVEATDEW
-604 LHSYYYFN
+604 LHSFYYFN
-612 DEIPSDEDFEKTMAD
+612 DEIPSDKDFEQTMAD

-634 MIVNGR
+634 MIANGR
-640 GYLFDQSETEVTK
+640 GYLFGYEED

>member
-1 MGAAEKMT
+1 MAAAEKMT
-9 DHIVYDLMTSAGL
+9 DHIIYGLMTSVGL

-39 TASKRMTGRTGKPEF
+39 TASKRLTGNAGKPEF
-54 IALSGNYLII
+54 IAMSGNYLII
-64 VEDKAETKY
+64 VEDKPDIEH

-82 DTLLMDTPSVE
+82 DTLLMDQKSIE
-93 YYAENGALHY
+93 RYAENGALHY
-103 AQHITFYTSFKKVFA
+103 AQHITCYTSFKKVFA
-118 FGCSGTEKDQLR
+118 FGCSGTENEQLR

-148 DFNDFRQENIEAYYR
+148 DFTDFNHENIETYYR

-176 LEEILS
+176 LEEILG

-204 IVSGILLALCNNNF
+204 IVSGILLALCNKNF
-218 STSQL
+218 STEQL
-223 TCGIGE
+223 TCSIGE
-229 TREERRPDGEKVFEA
+229 TKEERRRDGEKIYDA
-244 IKEHIRRVDETHKMK
+244 IKEHIQKVDDTHKMK
-259 INTVLNQF
+259 IDLVLNQF
-267 EFIRLRPQLSAR
+267 EFIKLRPQLSTR

-285 SPLRYYA
+285 SPLRYFA

-336 SHITQLMVDLLDIKM
+336 SHITELMVDLLDIQM
-351 DEKVFDP
+351 SEKVFDP

-372 MFKEADNTIRTRREQ
+372 MFKQAENPARMRREQ
-387 NAAKMIIRQNLLHGV
+387 LAAKMNIRQNLLYGV

-427 CEDFFKIPIEE
+427 CDDFLKLPVDRLRRENF
-438 MRKANYRIGIMNPPY
+438 RIGLMNPPY

-484 VIVPQSAMVGKTK
+484 VIVPQSTMVGKTK
-497 LDAAIKEQILT
+497 MDAAIKAQILE

-538 VKHPSRKYC
+538 VKHSSRHYS

-556 YEIAPHIGLLDNG
+556 YEISPHIGLLDNG
-569 THEQKKQM
+569 THEQKRQL
-577 LLDCWLHDAP
+577 LLDCWLHNA
-587 SHSSYM
+587 SAHSSFM
-593 VKAKIEPTDEW
+593 VKAKVEPTDEW
-604 LHSYYYFN
+604 LHSFYYFN

-634 MIVNGR
+634 MIANGR
-640 GYLFDQSETEVTK
+640 GYLFGYEED